1 MKNPNSPINRLK
13 KAMLAR
19 WSGEDYPGAQPR
31 FQIQSFSRDMAIFIL
46 LPALAVVFYKSCENA
61 MSKPSRRSSMF
72 TKDYRTSGNPN
83 EPKSQII
90 DFRSGTSGT
99 LGFSKHSPGSLVRV
113 QLLNQVETYSNA
125 PVHAQI
131 VDDGLGHN
139 LLGGTLIG
147 DAVSDTN
154 FDRITISF
162 KYVRDPRRVGV
173 ALPISARA
181 LSLDGT
187 LGLVAEKKEGF
198 LTRSAIGSAGSTTQ
212 DLQGRSGDSND
223 FRQVLL
229 KALTAGLFQEFGS
242 ETQIEKNRAHVL
254 SLNAGVEFLVEL
266 NDFFPGTGR

>member
-1 MKNPNSPINRLK
+1 MKNPNSPMNKLK
-13 KAMLAR
+13 TTLLAR
-19 WSGEDYPGAQPR
+19 WSAEDYPGAQPR
-31 FQIQSFSRDMAIFIL
+31 FQLQSFAKDVAIFVL
-46 LPALAVVFYKSCENA
+46 LPAMAVVFYKSCESA
-61 MSKPSRRSSMF
+61 MSKPSRRASMF

-83 EPKSQII
+83 ETKSQII
-90 DFRSGTSGT
+90 DFRSGSG
-99 LGFSKHSPGSLVRV
+99 GQFSKHSPGSLVRV

-131 VDDGLGHN
+131 VDDGLGHA

-154 FDRITISF
+154 FDRINISF

-187 LGLVAEKKEGF
+187 LGLIAEKKEGF
-198 LTRSAIGSAGSTTQ
+198 ITRSALGSAGSTTQ
-212 DLQGRSGDSND
+212 DLQGRGGDSND

-254 SLNAGVEFLVEL
+254 SLNAGVEFFVEL
-266 NDFFPGTGR
+266 VDFFPGTGR

>member
-1 MKNPNSPINRLK
+1 MKNPNSPMNRLK
-13 KAMLAR
+13 KYLLAR
-19 WSGEDYPGAQPR
+19 WSAEDYSGAQPR
-31 FQIQSFSRDMAIFIL
+31 FQIQLFAKDLAIFVL
-46 LPALAVVFYKSCENA
+46 LPALTVVFFKACENG
-61 MSKPSRRSSMF
+61 MSKPSRRTSMF
-72 TKDYRTSGNPN
+72 NKDYRTSGNPN
-83 EPKSQII
+83 EAKSQII
-90 DFRSGTSGT
+90 DFRGGGGG

-131 VDDGLGHN
+131 VDDGLGHG

-154 FDRITISF
+154 FDRINITF
-162 KYVRDPRRVGV
+162 KYVRDPHRVGV

-187 LGLVAEKKEGF
+187 LGLVAEKKESF

-212 DLQGRSGDSND
+212 DLQGRGGDSKD

-242 ETQIEKNRAHVL
+242 ETQIENNRAHVL
-254 SLNAGVEFLVEL
+254 SLNAGVEFFVEL
-266 NDFFPGTGR
+266 SDFFPGSGR